1 MPVAEFKQVFPNLVA
16 TKLILNVDIRYK
28 VGFVDFSMKEEC
40 KIIESLIKGIF
51 SLFLISKFL
60 LLPIF
65 TTYFICHEIFLF
77 SF

>member
-1 MPVAEFKQVFPNLVA
+1 MPVAEFKQVFPNLIA
-16 TKLILNVDIRYK
+16 TKLILDVDIRYK
-28 VGFVDFSMKEEC
+28 VGFVDFSIKEER

-65 TTYFICHEIFLF
+65 TPYFICYEIFLF

>member
-65 TTYFICHEIFLF
+65 TPYFICYKIFLF